1 MNIESKPRPV
11 NWRKFIW
18 VGLILLVAGY
28 TYGRPTLEKWTG
40 MDLPSL
46 TGDES
51 QDASTNKNGDAG
63 SPSDL
68 DRSRRVPADS
78 PTVKAADSSSARIS
92 TPKVAK
98 FKLTEIGKN
107 KFESPAGLV
116 YTMGP
121 RGEHRI
127 DHVLRH
133 GKDMPDRPV
142 HSVFSGDRDTILS
155 VIDEGFRLVESQ
167 PQRVKSNRED
177 NRTEYTIDMRKQIG
191 FEGGR
196 KGKRQG
202 FPALKRLK
210 LVLQNQTNVVTAYP
224 CR

>member
-46 TGDES
+46 TGDEI
-51 QDASTNKNGDAG
+51 QDANTNKNGDAS

-68 DRSRRVPADS
+68 DRLRGVPADS
-78 PTVKAADSSSARIS
+78 PKAADFGSARIS
-92 TPKVAK
+92 TPNAAK

-133 GKDMPDRPV
+133 GQDMPDRPV